1 LQCMPRRMGRG
12 MSGNLNRSKS
22 AMKPYGNVILMT
34 AICIAIFT
42 LFMAPRPAH
51 AQRCPAGQDAFL
63 NCLPLNHQGY
73 RATNEISIRQQEYA
87 RSHSGRTGV
96 SSAPSECARRYINKL
111 AKRRDPR
118 VLRASAGTY
127 RRGDTREAAETLRY
141 TPDFQS
147 VHREAFRACGLKP

>member
-1 LQCMPRRMGRG
+1 

-87 RSHSGRTGV
+87 RSHSGRTGAQRAARGRAD
-96 SSAPSECARRYINKL
+96 APYL
-111 AKRRDPR
+111 ACIRNRTAA
-118 VLRASAGTY
+118 LI
-127 RRGDTREAAETLRY
+127 RRGDPRALRSAETTRQRGSAIG
-141 TPDFQS
+141 TPAFQS
-147 VHREAFRACGLKP
+147 MLRENERACGKAR

>member
-1 LQCMPRRMGRG
+1 MLTLARTTIIIA
-12 MSGNLNRSKS
+12 L
-22 AMKPYGNVILMT
+22 LM
-34 AICIAIFT
+34 AIQ
-42 LFMAPRPAH
+42 PAH
-51 AQRCPAGQDAFL
+51 AQRCPAGTDAFL

-118 VLRASAGTY
+118 VLRASAETY